1 MKRKFIYFFIIIG
14 IIALVYF
21 RFTNRTSNQSI
32 KYEDKNSNGIWDDV
46 EPFIKANAKNELQKK
61 ALEFEAKAFQEII
74 LNPENALEVK
84 QGNYSQDILGRAFAC
99 RRIVW
104 GRLTNAQG
112 RPDIRDTI
120 LASRARVHAY
130 IKYHKNLSGAVFG
143 LWEDKNTG
151 NPCPFEV
158 GNLSEK

>member
-104 GRLTNAQG
+104 GRLTTRHKRYHFSVTRQSTRLYKISQKPQRCCFWPMG
-112 RPDIRDTI
+112 RQK
-120 LASRARVHAY
+120 H
-130 IKYHKNLSGAVFG
+130 
-143 LWEDKNTG
+143 W
-151 NPCPFEV
+151 
-158 GNLSEK
+158 